1 MSIPAHKKK
10 PTPPPRLWVV
20 RAKDAPVAVIF
31 RRGPSKQVELIL
43 WNMRKDTFE
52 RGQWFKGRIY
62 ERRCDLSPDG
72 KYLIYFAAKHTGPFG
87 TWTAIS
93 RPPYLT
99 ALALWSKGDCWN
111 GGGWFLSERGF
122 VLNHPPQQTE
132 MAKGFCLRKLRME
145 KTAAWRGED
154 DTVWVN
160 VLDRDGWKLTKRGAF
175 QELKGRG
182 WIATEPETWVKPH
195 PRRKISLEMAT
206 VGVLSSDRWYDMR
219 FRVFSEDGDI
229 VPPSAWDWA
238 DWNPSGD
245 LVYAENGCIHRA
257 KFRQQGIH
265 SSKNLIDFTEDKFS
279 NVSTPPLLAK
289 W

>member
-1 MSIPAHKKK
+1 MSLPAKKKK
-10 PTPPPRLWVV
+10 PSPSPRLWVI
-20 RAKDAPVAVIF
+20 RAKDAPTAVIF

-72 KYLIYFAAKHTGPFG
+72 RYLIYFAAKHTGPFG

-99 ALALWSKGDCWN
+99 ALALWPKGDCWN
-111 GGGWFLSERGF
+111 GGGWFLSDKGF
-122 VLNHPPQQTE
+122 VLNHPPNQTVT
-132 MAKGFCLRKLRME
+132 ADGFSLQRLRME
-145 KTAAWRGED
+145 GTAPWRGED
-154 DTVWVN
+154 DSVWRY
-160 VLDRDGWKLTKRGAF
+160 VLDRDGWKLKNEGSYGRS
-175 QELKGRG
+175 KGG
-182 WIATEPETWVKPH
+182 WIATEPEAWVKSH
-195 PRRKISLEMAT
+195 PKRKMTLEMAI
-206 VGVLSSDRWYDMR
+206 VGIGTGRAWYEMR
-219 FRVFSEDGDI
+219 FRVFSEEGDI
-229 VPPSAWDWA
+229 VPSFAWDWA

-257 KFRQQGIH
+257 KLRQQGIH
-265 SSKNLIDFTEDKFS
+265 SSKTLVDFTEDKFG